1 MALTTALDGDEARAP
16 LGEFDE
22 GLPELGLGEVGLPEL
37 SLGVDGDELR
47 GVRGKDS
54 DLVS

>member
-16 LGEFDE
+16 LGEIGE
-22 GLPELGLGEVGLPEL
+22 GLPELGLGEDGL